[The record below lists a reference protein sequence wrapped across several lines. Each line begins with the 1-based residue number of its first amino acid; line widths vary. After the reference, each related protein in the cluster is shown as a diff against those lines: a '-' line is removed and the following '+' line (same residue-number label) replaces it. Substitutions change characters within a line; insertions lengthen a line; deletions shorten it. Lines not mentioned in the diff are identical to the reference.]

1 MNHTRKKKFPKK
13 KAGKLELFLR
23 KYMDII
29 FAITFILLIVLETK
43 THNCDTLLP
52 ICIPWMYGN
61 VAIFYICI
69 ILASVKIV
77 FFKSS
82 CDMMDTVSYF
92 VITGM
97 LAYMLIPAIVLLPN
111 RYIHSGKEK
120 ICYGVIVDNTSMPL
134 NKCPDSMRN
143 YVKIK
148 LCSEKTCFW
157 HNTFKE
163 TKPVGTKCILKIRT
177 GFFGLRYAQ
186 EVDFIVQ

>member
-1 MNHTRKKKFPKK
+1 
-13 KAGKLELFLR
+13 
-23 KYMDII
+23 
-29 FAITFILLIVLETK
+29 
-43 THNCDTLLP
+43 
-52 ICIPWMYGN
+52 MYGN
-61 VAIFYICI
+61 VAVIYTCI
-69 ILASVKIV
+69 ILAFVKIV

-120 ICYGVIVDNTSMPL
+120 ICYGVIVDSTSMPL

-148 LCSEKTCFW
+148 LCGEKTCD
-157 HNTFKE
+157 TRIIYEKKE
-163 TKPVGTKCILKIRT
+163 
-177 GFFGLRYAQ
+177 
-186 EVDFIVQ
+186 